1 MKYSEIVSR
10 FTVKR
15 SSGNKSQCICPAHDD
30 REASLTISQGDGK
43 TLIHCH
49 ANCDPEAILSAVG
62 LTMKDL
68 FDGDQ
73 IQTGEKWRSYVENRE
88 KRKIEDVY
96 NYVGLNGEYAFSR
109 IRLSGKKFLYGR
121 FEGDRF
127 VYGLN
132 GKSRNTIPAVYC
144 NGLEGVRK
152 AIADGKRIF
161 YCEGEKDV
169 KTVNSHGLTGITCG
183 ASGDWNDDCKV
194 LFAGAD
200 VVILSDNDRAGKESS
215 RKVERSLQG
224 IAKSVRIIVPTPDLE
239 KGDISDFFQDH
250 TVEDLEALMKKSPER
265 EDLDLDQFHL
275 ISDQGK
281 VTGVFDYAIFDYIR
295 KHNDLFVLGNV
306 PYLYEDGVYRAD
318 RSGAKLK
325 TLIRELIYPEF
336 IKSTTIKRIFDL
348 FLSDSGLQVSAED
361 LNNYPAEWICF
372 KNGFYDPIR
381 KAMYPH
387 DPKYR
392 TINQIPHSFLPEG
405 KPTGANLGEWLK
417 FITPDKETEE
427 MLKQFAGL
435 CMTRDTRQQKFLILN
450 GEGGSGKSTL
460 IRLIELMIG
469 TENISNIS
477 LSQLSQ
483 RFSAYGLLGKLL
495 NSCADLELTA
505 LEDTSVLK
513 KCLGEDVLF
522 GEAKGKDG
530 VSFKSYAKLIF
541 STNELPIV
549 KGERTNG
556 FYRRLLIIPMNRVP
570 EKKDSDFF
578 GKIAG
583 EIDWFIMESVHALE
597 RMYEAGRITES
608 AESIEAVKTLR
619 CESDTVEAFLTDKTV
634 RDPEG
639 RVRKPDLYRSY
650 ENYCQ
655 DLDRQSLTKQ
665 NFFRSM
671 KAKGIGT
678 IKTGG
683 IEYFKGIFL
692 PKTSPQFSPSQFINV
707 TGQPTPFDQGENGE
721 K

>member
-1 MKYSEIVSR
+1 M
-10 FTVKR
+10 
-15 SSGNKSQCICPAHDD
+15 
-30 REASLTISQGDGK
+30 
-43 TLIHCH
+43 
-49 ANCDPEAILSAVG
+49 
-62 LTMKDL
+62 
-68 FDGDQ
+68 
-73 IQTGEKWRSYVENRE
+73 
-88 KRKIEDVY
+88 
-96 NYVGLNGEYAFSR
+96 
-109 IRLSGKKFLYGR
+109 
-121 FEGDRF
+121 
-127 VYGLN
+127 
-132 GKSRNTIPAVYC
+132 
-144 NGLEGVRK
+144 
-152 AIADGKRIF
+152 
-161 YCEGEKDV
+161 
-169 KTVNSHGLTGITCG
+169 
-183 ASGDWNDDCKV
+183 
-194 LFAGAD
+194 
-200 VVILSDNDRAGKESS
+200 
-215 RKVERSLQG
+215 
-224 IAKSVRIIVPTPDLE
+224 
-239 KGDISDFFQDH
+239 
-250 TVEDLEALMKKSPER
+250 
-265 EDLDLDQFHL
+265 
-275 ISDQGK
+275 
-281 VTGVFDYAIFDYIR
+281 
-295 KHNDLFVLGNV
+295 
-306 PYLYEDGVYRAD
+306 
-318 RSGAKLK
+318 
-325 TLIRELIYPEF
+325 
-336 IKSTTIKRIFDL
+336 
-348 FLSDSGLQVSAED
+348 
-361 LNNYPAEWICF
+361 
-372 KNGFYDPIR
+372 
-381 KAMYPH
+381 
-387 DPKYR
+387 
-392 TINQIPHSFLPEG
+392 
-405 KPTGANLGEWLK
+405 
-417 FITPDKETEE
+417 
-427 MLKQFAGL
+427 
-435 CMTRDTRQQKFLILN
+435 
-450 GEGGSGKSTL
+450 
-460 IRLIELMIG
+460 
-469 TENISNIS
+469 
-477 LSQLSQ
+477 
-483 RFSAYGLLGKLL
+483 L